1 MPSQK
6 EMLRLVAICLH
17 TVYDNQELVTDVLLE
32 RCQKLDDISLCG
44 QQLKTT
50 KYVKAH
56 AP

>member
-1 MPSQK
+1 
-6 EMLRLVAICLH
+6 MLCLVAICLH

-32 RCQKLDDISLCG
+32 RCQKLDDISLRG

-56 AP
+56 AQ